1 MKKKIIA
8 LTMTVLLSMGVFAG
22 CSSSQESTPQADTQ
36 EGTQTQGEAADA
48 EATSDKPLFG
58 VCIYKYDDTYIST
71 VRQALEQLADGNVE
85 LLLNDGK
92 GDQGTQ
98 NDQVDLLIE
107 KGVDVLLVNMV
118 DAGAAQNVVDK
129 AQKADIPVIF
139 FNREPSTDVIKSYD
153 KARFVGTNAK
163 DAGII
168 QGEIAV
174 ELWGDGSTYDTN
186 GDGVMQYV
194 MLKGEPDN
202 PEAVARTEYAISTIK
217 DAGIEVEELGLQVCN
232 WDTGLAQN
240 AMEAWLSRFGD
251 DIEMVI
257 ANNDGMAQGAISAL
271 QAVGKNKGEGTPTVP
286 VLGVDATDA
295 AKDLISKGYM
305 AGTVLQDADGMA
317 NCIYSLALNAAQGND
332 FLEGTDYEYDDT
344 GVAVRIPYQAYN

>member
-1 MKKKIIA
+1 MKKKILA
-8 LTMTVLLSMGVFAG
+8 LAMAAMMVTGVFAG
-22 CSSSQESTPQADTQ
+22 CTKKEEAPAPAPA
-36 EGTQTQGEAADA
+36 EGEQKEGEGEA
-48 EATSDKPLFG
+48 EGEKPLIG

-71 VRQALEQLADGNVE
+71 VRQNLEADAEGKAE

-107 KGVDVLLVNMV
+107 KGVDVLLVNLV

-129 AQKADIPVIF
+129 VKKADIPVIF
-139 FNREPSTDVIKSYD
+139 FNREPATEVIQSYD

-168 QGEIAV
+168 QGEMAV
-174 ELWGDGSTYDTN
+174 ELWNSGKYDTN

-202 PEAVARTEYAISTIK
+202 PEAVARTEFAISTIT
-217 DAGIEVEELGLQVCN
+217 DAGIKVEEKGLQVCN

-240 AMEAWLSRFGD
+240 AMEAWLSKDGD
-251 DIEMVI
+251 NIEFVL

-271 QAVGKNKGEGTPTVP
+271 QAIGKNKGEDTPTVP

-305 AGTVLQDADGMA
+305 AGTVLQDAKGMA
-317 NCIYSLALNAAQGND
+317 DAIFALAMNAAAGSD
-332 FLEGTDYEYDDT
+332 FLDGTDYSYDDT
-344 GVAVRIPYQAYN
+344 GIAVRIPYQPYNQ